1 MPTTTTMPQVD
12 RAAASE
18 AAVRA
23 RQARA
28 ALKERLRAGSYD
40 HRQALID
47 SADASLEASSPLATL
62 RVSEFLET
70 LPFVG
75 RVKRGRMMADLAISD
90 RKRLGGLGHRQRR
103 ELWDLL
109 DSWLRAHPTTD
120 PEEGR

>member
-12 RAAASE
+12 RVAASE

-28 ALKERLRAGSYD
+28 ELKERLRTGSYD
-40 HRQALID
+40 HRQALLD
-47 SADASLEASSPLATL
+47 SADVSLEASGPLATL
-62 RVSEFLET
+62 RVTEFLET

-75 RVKRGRMMADLAISD
+75 RIKRERMMADLAISD

-109 DSWLRAHPTTD
+109 DSWLRTHPVVD
-120 PEEGR
+120 SEES